1 MIRVYY
7 LLVQQPGLYPLPRT
21 INWNKKI
28 DKIFLTEGISYKQE
42 MISDVLIERADLI
55 EIIYPDILF
64 IDFIPLFSDR
74 AMEVL
79 RMYEPAMVIKQVNLV
94 EEGVESM
101 HSYYIPIL
109 KEVDCLS
116 DKTVFWRGR
125 QIDKGVLIKD
135 RIPDLSLF
143 KIGGEIDRE
152 RTVVRADF
160 AESFLKRRLRGI
172 SLKKMEIIQ
181 EGKA

>member
-1 MIRVYY
+1 
-7 LLVQQPGLYPLPRT
+7 
-21 INWNKKI
+21 
-28 DKIFLTEGISYKQE
+28 

-135 RIPDLSLF
+135 RIPDLSLSLRL
-143 KIGGEIDRE
+143 GER
-152 RTVVRADF
+152 
-160 AESFLKRRLRGI
+160 
-172 SLKKMEIIQ
+172 
-181 EGKA
+181 